1 MISIFMH
8 SYINSSKTFFFSFLF
23 VTPVLFIYEFLF
35 FFKYRTENYLRNPFD
50 SLIFNNILVFDK
62 YSQLIFLLIFSV
74 FAIYTILNEFRSIND
89 VKIFYFFL
97 MFLESFAWGTILYYL
112 MFNFEML
119 ILSVNI
125 NNSILDNI
133 YLSIGAGIWEELVFR
148 LVGINILVKL
158 LFLYEYSLTYSY
170 IVSIILTSIIFSFAH
185 YSGSF
190 GELFSFATFLYRFI
204 AGVMLGIIYS
214 IRGYGITVYTHIFY
228 NTAIVTQI

>member
-1 MISIFMH
+1 MH